1 MHSNTRK
8 DLAVAGFITMIVA
21 VLMGVMALFLKKHV
35 KAVTVSAF
43 VLLTISSVLTYIAVI
58 DGYDH
63 KGDFNSALRKSAP
76 GATDEQYRC
85 ANNIIAAS
93 VMDLLNAPGL
103 TVIYQKAVDQA
114 KNGAKC
120 DEGVLDMYGMCT
132 GSSDECGISGL
143 TKQQKCGSKC
153 KFTSLEDTFK
163 KAMLCLQDPSL
174 CSPLGPVN
182 PPKN

>member
-1 MHSNTRK
+1 MQSNTRK

-43 VLLTISSVLTYIAVI
+43 VLLTISSVLTYISVI
-58 DGYDH
+58 DGYQH
-63 KGDFNSALRKSAP
+63 KGDFNAAIRKAAP

-93 VMDLLNAPGL
+93 VMDFLKPNPNLPGL
-103 TVIYQKAVDQA
+103 NVYKNAVEQA
-114 KNGAKC
+114 KKGAKC
-120 DEGVLDMYGMCT
+120 DD
-132 GSSDECGISGL
+132 SSLKDY
-143 TKQQKCGSKC
+143 TKK
-153 KFTSLEDTFK
+153 L
-163 KAMLCLQDPSL
+163 MLCLQNPAA
-174 CSPLGPVN
+174 CPLGPVI

>member
-8 DLAVAGFITMIVA
+8 SLAVTGFITMIVA
-21 VLMGVMALFLKKHV
+21 VLMGVIALFLKKHV
-35 KAVTVSAF
+35 KSVTVSAF

-58 DGYDH
+58 DGYNNQ
-63 KGDFNSALRKSAP
+63 GDFNAALKKAAP

-85 ANNIIAAS
+85 ANNIVAAS
-93 VMDLLNAPGL
+93 VMDFLNAPGM
-103 TVIYQKAVDQA
+103 TVIYKKAVDQA

-120 DEGVLDMYGMCT
+120 DEGILDMYGMCSGT
-132 GSSDECGISGL
+132 AESCENGL
-143 TKQQKCGSKC
+143 TKKQKCDSGC

-163 KAMLCLQDPSL
+163 NLMMCLQDPSL

-182 PPKN
+182 PPN

>member
-8 DLAVAGFITMIVA
+8 DLAVVGFIIMIVA

-58 DGYDH
+58 DGYQH
-63 KGDFNSALRKSAP
+63 KGDFNAALRKSAP

-93 VMDLLNAPGL
+93 VMDFLKPNPNLPGL
-103 TVIYQKAVDQA
+103 TVYKNAVEQA
-114 KNGAKC
+114 KKGAKC
-120 DEGVLDMYGMCT
+120 DD
-132 GSSDECGISGL
+132 SSLKDYI
-143 TKQQKCGSKC
+143 
-153 KFTSLEDTFK
+153 K
-163 KAMLCLQDPSL
+163 KLMVCLQNPAACPL
-174 CSPLGPVN
+174 SPVT